1 MNAYRRLLG
10 YAANEK
16 PGLALAFVIAFA
28 GMLFEL
34 ARPWPL
40 KVVVD
45 YVLGDQPMPA
55 ALTASVGW
63 LPGIDTQGGLLAWSI
78 TALIVITLVAA
89 ALSLVGTVLVV
100 RVCYRLVHSLASELF
115 AKLQRLS
122 LSYHQR
128 QAGGDLI
135 QRMSQDVYCVHMA
148 ISSVLLPA
156 IISVCSLVF
165 MFVILAQIDLVL
177 ALVSM
182 VVVPGLAGA
191 LMLFAKAMDRATR
204 RRYDELG
211 SFMSFVDQALAGIK
225 VVQGFNREKM
235 LEAKLQG
242 HAEQLGEAYTR
253 DVQLGMAYKQSTL
266 IVTGLATAAV
276 LGMGAWRTIGGYI
289 SLGDLLVFTSYLA
302 TLFGPVEAISVALG
316 AAVVSGSQAR
326 RVFEVLDSGDEVP
339 ELAEPVIL
347 PAIKGELS
355 FEHISFSYRP
365 EGKKD
370 EARAILYDVSFT
382 ASPGEIVA
390 IVGATGMGKSTLVSL
405 ISRFYDPSDGRIMLD
420 GHNLRDLSLRQ
431 LRSNVSLVLQE
442 PYLFPAS
449 IAENI
454 AFGVDEAPLSAVH
467 EAAKLA
473 CAHDFISRLPLGYAT
488 NLAESG
494 SSLSGGERQR
504 IAIAR
509 AIMRKAPILILDEP
523 TSALDARTEAQ
534 ILQNLARSARER
546 TTFFISHRLSTIK
559 RADKII
565 VLEEGRI
572 VEAGCHD
579 DLVQQDGTYS
589 ALYRHQELATL

>member
-1 MNAYRRLLG
+1 MNAYRRLLS
-10 YAANEK
+10 YAGNEK
-16 PGLALAFVIAFA
+16 PGLALAFVIAFV
-28 GMLFEL
+28 GMIFEL

-45 YVLGDQPMPA
+45 YILGGQEMPA
-55 ALTASVGW
+55 ALASSIAW
-63 LPGIDTQGGLLAWSI
+63 LPGIETQSGLLAWTI
-78 TALIVITLVAA
+78 AALVIITLVAA
-89 ALSLVGTVLVV
+89 ALSLIGTVMVV
-100 RVCYRLVHSLASELF
+100 KVCYRLVHRLASELF

-122 LSYHQR
+122 LSYHQK

-148 ISSVLLPA
+148 ISAVLLPA
-156 IISVCSLVF
+156 IISVCSLVA
-165 MFVILAQIDLVL
+165 MFVILANIDLVL
-177 ALVSM
+177 AVVSM
-182 VVVPGLAGA
+182 IVVPGLAGA
-191 LMLFAKAMDRATR
+191 LLLFAKAMDRATR

-211 SFMSFVDQALAGIK
+211 NFMSFVDQALAGIK
-225 VVQGFNREKM
+225 VVQGFNRERM
-235 LEAKLQG
+235 LEAKLQN
-242 HAEQLGEAYTR
+242 HAEDLGDAYTR
-253 DVQLGMAYKQSTL
+253 DVKLGAAYKQSTL

-276 LGMGAWRTIGGYI
+276 LGMGAWRTIGGHI

-326 RVFEVLDSGDEVP
+326 RVFEVLDSGEEVP
-339 ELAEPVIL
+339 ELPDPVAL
-347 PAIKGELS
+347 GEVKGELS
-355 FEHISFSYRP
+355 FEHVSFSY
-365 EGKKD
+365 D
-370 EARAILYDVSFT
+370 EDGEASKRRIILDDVSFT

-405 ISRFYDPSDGRIMLD
+405 ISRFYDPGAGRITLD
-420 GHNLRDLSLRQ
+420 GKDLRDLPLRE

-454 AFGVDEAPLSAVH
+454 AFGVDQAPLPEVH

-494 SSLSGGERQR
+494 ASLSGGERQR

-509 AIMRKAPILILDEP
+509 AILRKAPILIMDEP

-534 ILQNLARSARER
+534 ILQNLAQSARER

-572 VEAGCHD
+572 VEAGRHD
-579 DLVQQDGTYS
+579 DLIGHGGTYS